1 MFGMSSKEFWE
12 EDPQL
17 YWAYQTFYLKQQ
29 EIQFEKDNQYMWLQG
44 MYIYEGV
51 SVALNNAFKKQKRSY
66 SEKPYDFEEAQKQN
80 LTKEEIN
87 EIVMNKNNEWARL
100 V

>member
-29 EIQFEKDNQYMWLQG
+29 EINFERDNQYMWLQG
-44 MYIYEGV
+44 MYIYEALC
-51 SVALNNAFKKQKRSY
+51 VALNNAFHKEKRSY
-66 SEKPYDFEEAQKQN
+66 SDEPYNLKGKEEKPK
-80 LTKEEIN
+80 TKEEIDN
-87 EIVMNKNNEWARL
+87 IVLQKNNSWSRIL
-100 V
+100 

>member
-29 EIQFEKDNQYMWLQG
+29 EMKFEEDNQYMWLQG
-44 MYIYEGV
+44 MYIYEGI
-51 SVALNNAFKKQKRSY
+51 SVALNNAFQKTQKSY
-66 SEKPYDFEEAQKQN
+66 SDKPYDLKGAKEKPK
-80 LTKEEIN
+80 TKEEIDN
-87 EIVMNKNNEWARL
+87 IVLETNNNWARIL
-100 V
+100 